1 MLEYVKVNALML
13 ATRMNEMSE
22 RKTNSLYFS
31 FIHEKMN
38 PSEYFCCG
46 FVFSLENQNRT
57 QTQPK
62 LRFSWNMHVKNSRD
76 TSSFKPQAIS
86 CNLTHACVCVHT
98 SSYDRNHNNQN
109 VIQNVWSD
117 SWCWQKSQQQQQ
129 QQQCDGLKTQIFC
142 DALFISSAERNSVVH
157 RTDNEQSQ
165 HQTVNK

>member
-1 MLEYVKVNALML
+1 MRTQNAFDMLEYVKVNALML

-38 PSEYFCCG
+38 PSESFCCG

-76 TSSFKPQAIS
+76 TNSQ
-86 CNLTHACVCVHT
+86 T
-98 SSYDRNHNNQN
+98 SSN
-109 VIQNVWSD
+109 
-117 SWCWQKSQQQQQ
+117 
-129 QQQCDGLKTQIFC
+129 FM
-142 DALFISSAERNSVVH
+142 
-157 RTDNEQSQ
+157 QS
-165 HQTVNK
+165 HTRVPMHAYIGI